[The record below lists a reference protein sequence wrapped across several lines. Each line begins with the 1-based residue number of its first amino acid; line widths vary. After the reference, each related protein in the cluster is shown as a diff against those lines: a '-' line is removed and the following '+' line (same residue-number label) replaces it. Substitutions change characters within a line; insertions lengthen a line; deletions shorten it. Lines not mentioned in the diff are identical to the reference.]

1 MDKIFIVFFVGIII
15 FILFNIACLISGPAI
30 NKKLTYDCKSLKY
43 LKYSDDYEETKENF
57 EKEIEESTKNNYS
70 KKKENKLCKKKKVMY
85 VLEYTVFIFN
95 FVASSIILLL
105 TIYSYFGSGSKS
117 SVFTL
122 GSITFISGIISFTI
136 SLVYLIYS
144 ISVYKKNTNGTPK
157 TDENGVFAKWNINK
171 NAYMCLFFEEDDYYS
186 IYAKY
191 NELGKKQYNYN
202 KKLYMSSKNDNT
214 SEIYKCKYLNLEQED
229 WTKYFE
235 CDKINYF
242 KVGNGQYNECEN
254 LYVYPIGKNS
264 NSDLNKRWIASIIL
278 ISIIILFYS
287 FFIIIGKLFTCV
299 IFMRH

>member
-1 MDKIFIVFFVGIII
+1 
-15 FILFNIACLISGPAI
+15 
-30 NKKLTYDCKSLKY
+30 
-43 LKYSDDYEETKENF
+43 
-57 EKEIEESTKNNYS
+57 
-70 KKKENKLCKKKKVMY
+70 
-85 VLEYTVFIFN
+85 
-95 FVASSIILLL
+95 
-105 TIYSYFGSGSKS
+105 
-117 SVFTL
+117 
-122 GSITFISGIISFTI
+122 
-136 SLVYLIYS
+136 
-144 ISVYKKNTNGTPK
+144 
-157 TDENGVFAKWNINK
+157 
-171 NAYMCLFFEEDDYYS
+171 
-186 IYAKY
+186 
-191 NELGKKQYNYN
+191 
-202 KKLYMSSKNDNT
+202 MSSKNDNT